1 MVYLYQTS
9 PTPVEA
15 RFLHAVCP
23 ICAYSFVLRGE
34 KLRKWVAA
42 KQKNPDRKGPYCNYK
57 CSSKTNVL
65 NAHAATRGK
74 SKKVTETILSDGL
87 S

>member
-1 MVYLYQTS
+1 MDN
-9 PTPVEA
+9 

-23 ICAYSFVLRGE
+23 VCASPFVLKGH
-34 KLRKWVAA
+34 KLRKWLAA

-57 CSSKTNVL
+57 CSSKINVL
-65 NAHAATRGK
+65 KAHAATRGK
-74 SKKVTETILSDGL
+74 SKKAIKPNLLDSF